1 MFGALKLERT
11 GFASAQI
18 NSVQQRD
25 TETTIGVFINVYDFK
40 VSTELGSRY
49 TVKREDIAP
58 ALKKLTSYWEEE
70 SHKQIL
76 SK

>member
-1 MFGALKLERT
+1 M
-11 GFASAQI
+11 
-18 NSVQQRD
+18 
-25 TETTIGVFINVYDFK
+25 NVYDFK
-40 VSTELGSRY
+40 ESTELGSGY
-49 TVKREDIAP
+49 TIKREDIAP